1 MLAGLPNKYKKV
13 FSDMSNF
20 IKVMIVDDSP
30 IIQKII
36 ISTLNLDPKINIIG
50 TAVNGQEALD
60 KISKLSNQ
68 EIDVIL
74 VDVQMPVMD
83 GNEFIPKARALLPNV
98 KIIIVSSLNIQ
109 DAQNAIKALMKY
121 ADDYLLKP
129 SSISTTDN
137 GKDNF
142 ASSLVEKIKILG
154 NSKLNRSSLYSIANG
169 HKIENSTISL
179 KNQEIRNVEAIGIG
193 CSTGGPQALNTIF
206 SIIKN
211 NIKTIP
217 IFITQHMPANF
228 TKLLANNLSSNYGI
242 NCIEAQDKE
251 IVKKGNVYLA
261 PGDFH
266 MEIVKS
272 NNDTIISLNQ
282 NPPEHFCRPSVNPMF
297 KSLSKIYGD
306 SLLLVMLTGMGSDG
320 LEGSNY
326 ATSKGAML
334 IAQDEASS
342 VVWGMPGVVAN
353 AGICSKILNIN
364 NIAEELLKLCK

>member
-1 MLAGLPNKYKKV
+1 
-13 FSDMSNF
+13 MSNF
-20 IKVMIVDDSP
+20 IKIMIVDDSP

-36 ISTLNLDPKINIIG
+36 INTLNIEPKFNIIG
-50 TAVNGQEALD
+50 TAVNGKEALD

-83 GNEFIPKARALLPNV
+83 GNEFIPKAREILPNV

-109 DAQNAIKALMKY
+109 DAQNTIKALMKY

-129 SSISTTDN
+129 TTIGLN
-137 GKDNF
+137 EKDTF
-142 ASSLVEKIKILG
+142 ATTLIDKIKILG
-154 NSKLNRSSLYSIANG
+154 NSKINRANLSNIAGFNLG
-169 HKIENSTISL
+169 GKKDIIL
-179 KNQEIRNVEAIGIG
+179 KNYSLCGVDAIGIG

-211 NIKTIP
+211 SIKTIP

-266 MEIVKS
+266 MEIIK
-272 NNDTIISLNQ
+272 NQHDITISLNQ
-282 NPPEHFCRPSVNPMF
+282 NSPEHFCRPSVNPMF
-297 KSLSKIYGD
+297 KSLSKIYKD
-306 SLLLVMLTGMGSDG
+306 RLLLLILTGMGSDG

-326 ATSKGAML
+326 SVENGAAL
-334 IAQDEASS
+334 IAQDEHSS
-342 VVWGMPGVVAN
+342 VVWGMPGAVAN
-353 AGICSKILNIN
+353 AGLCSKILNIN